1 MKLNLDP
8 LLLQNLKQTKETLW
22 LNPHLN
28 EKESPLANVQGIA
41 DAEARLKRFASYFA
55 AVFPET
61 KATGGLIESPL
72 TEAQNFISFLQ
83 KETNTPLKGRLFVK
97 EDNALPISGSIK
109 ARGGIYEV
117 LVLAEEIALKSG
129 LLKLEDDYAVL
140 AQEPFRELFA
150 KYAVAVGST
159 GNLGLSIGI
168 MSAQLGFRVTVH
180 MSNDARQWKK
190 DLLRAKGAQVVEYP
204 GNFDMAISE
213 GRKQA
218 MKDPNCH
225 FVDDENSL
233 NLFYGYS
240 VAAQRTAEQLN
251 QAGVRVDADH
261 PLFIY
266 LPCGVGGGPGGVAYG
281 FKQLYGSNVHCFFV
295 EPTYSPAMLLG
306 LASGLHD
313 GIAVQDIGLS
323 GQTAMDGLAV
333 GRPSKLIGRIVGH
346 RLDGIYTLD
355 DSRSYHYLKGIWQ
368 KEGIAL
374 EPSAS
379 ASLPGYKIV
388 QTDEEYKNRLTPE
401 QWQNATHIAWATG
414 GGMVPQEEMEAYRNY
429 QPE

>member
-1 MKLNLDP
+1 
-8 LLLQNLKQTKETLW
+8 
-22 LNPHLN
+22 
-28 EKESPLANVQGIA
+28 
-41 DAEARLKRFASYFA
+41 
-55 AVFPET
+55 
-61 KATGGLIESPL
+61 
-72 TEAQNFISFLQ
+72 
-83 KETNTPLKGRLFVK
+83 
-97 EDNALPISGSIK
+97 
-109 ARGGIYEV
+109 
-117 LVLAEEIALKSG
+117 
-129 LLKLEDDYAVL
+129 
-140 AQEPFRELFA
+140 
-150 KYAVAVGST
+150 
-159 GNLGLSIGI
+159 
-168 MSAQLGFRVTVH
+168 
-180 MSNDARQWKK
+180 
-190 DLLRAKGAQVVEYP
+190 
-204 GNFDMAISE
+204 
-213 GRKQA
+213 
-218 MKDPNCH
+218 
-225 FVDDENSL
+225 
-233 NLFYGYS
+233 
-240 VAAQRTAEQLN
+240 
-251 QAGVRVDADH
+251 
-261 PLFIY
+261 
-266 LPCGVGGGPGGVAYG
+266 
-281 FKQLYGSNVHCFFV
+281 
-295 EPTYSPAMLLG
+295 MLLG